1 MGALSTE
8 LRAPAASRIPRSGI
22 RETLEQGL
30 RSDVCNL
37 AAGDPVEATPSHVIS
52 AAQAAMLAGHTHY
65 TDGRG
70 LIELREAFAAKLIAE
85 NGFSAVDPGT
95 EVVITAGAL
104 NALAATFLS
113 LVAPGDRVLIPDP
126 GFANYRA
133 QVLLAGGVPVAMPYP
148 AQLGHMPDVDWLR
161 VNAATGRVLV
171 LNTPNNPTG
180 AVLPEAVLREIA
192 EIAVRQD
199 LVVVSDEVYEHFV
212 YDQCAHTTIGS
223 FEGMADRTI
232 TIMSASKCW
241 AMTGWRIGF
250 AVGPV
255 AVMTTLASVQE
266 HLIGCP
272 SSIGQW
278 ATLAALNGPPAPGDQ
293 IVQALTKR
301 RELLIEG
308 LQDLPGITLV
318 RPQGAFYAFPAIDE
332 SIAPG
337 PPAKTLLEDVGVL
350 GVPGT
355 AFGDTSDRHV
365 RLSFAGGEEQLRG
378 ALARIVA
385 WAHSAA
391 T

>member
-1 MGALSTE
+1 MGALSTRQ
-8 LRAPAASRIPRSGI
+8 RAPTASRIPRSGI

-30 RSDVCNL
+30 GSGVYDL
-37 AAGDPVEATPSHVIS
+37 AAGDPAEATPSHVIS

-70 LIELREAFAAKLIAE
+70 MVELRAAFAAKLLSE
-85 NGFSAVDPGT
+85 NGFSTVDPDT

-113 LVAPGDRVLIPDP
+113 VVAPGDRVLIPDP

-133 QVLLAGGVPVAMPYP
+133 QVLLADGVPVSMPYP
-148 AQLGHMPDVDWLR
+148 ARLGHMPDLEWLR
-161 VNAATGRVLV
+161 ANAATARVLV

-180 AVLPEAVLREIA
+180 AILPEAVLREIA
-192 EIAVRQD
+192 EIAVRYD
-199 LVVVSDEVYEHFV
+199 LMVVADEVYECFV
-212 YDQCAHTTIGS
+212 YDQAAHTAIGS
-223 FEGMADRTI
+223 FDGLADRTI
-232 TIMSASKCW
+232 TIMSVSKCW

-250 AVGPV
+250 AAGPA
-255 AVMTTLASVQE
+255 AVMATLASVQE

-278 ATLAALNGPPAPGDQ
+278 AALAALSGPPAPRDQ
-293 IVQALTKR
+293 IVRALAGR

-308 LQDLPGITLV
+308 LQGLPGITLV
-318 RPQGAFYAFPAIDE
+318 RPQGAFYAFPVIDE
-332 SIAPG
+332 GIAPG
-337 PPAKTLLEDVGVL
+337 PPARTLLEEAGVL
-350 GVPGT
+350 TVPGT

-365 RLSFAGGEEQLRG
+365 RLSFAGDEEQLRA
-378 ALARIVA
+378 ALARIAA

-391 T
+391 R